1 MKWAGHVSQL
11 GDTLRHVRWYVEALG
26 ASYSRRLRPLTQE
39 RHLAMIID
47 SSDTWGLRQMVTC
60 VQPDRFA
67 CRMGDRELDSTD
79 FRTGAHDSE
88 SIPNFRSRYHSEC
101 HSLSWPHSDHIRRTR
116 GSDRRIVDR
125 FPRSGPV
132 TLNQG
137 KNSRSWELSVP
148 LLAAHPLCAV
158 SRATP
163 AGSALSARPRA
174 PRPRQTQ
181 RLDQC

>member
-1 MKWAGHVSQL
+1 
-11 GDTLRHVRWYVEALG
+11 
-26 ASYSRRLRPLTQE
+26 
-39 RHLAMIID
+39 MIID

-67 CRMGDRELDSTD
+67 CRMGDRQLDLTD

-101 HSLSWPHSDHIRRTR
+101 HSLSWPHSDHIRRTH

-148 LLAAHPLCAV
+148 LLAAHPLRGQSRSARRICSFSPASRTTTASNAAPRSVLVPCAGLLLTAV
-158 SRATP
+158 S
-163 AGSALSARPRA
+163 LPRLRDEWWDSTGWCPLHEGGVGGA
-174 PRPRQTQ
+174 W
-181 RLDQC
+181 

>member
-1 MKWAGHVSQL
+1 
-11 GDTLRHVRWYVEALG
+11 
-26 ASYSRRLRPLTQE
+26 
-39 RHLAMIID
+39 MIID

-88 SIPNFRSRYHSEC
+88 SIPNFRLRYHSEC
-101 HSLSWPHSDHIRRTR
+101 HSLSWPHSDQIRRTH

-125 FPRSGPV
+125 FPGSGPV

-137 KNSRSWELSVP
+137 KNAARGSYPFPCWPRTRCVRSVAQRPPDLLFQLGLARHDRVKRSASISAGAMRRLLLTAVP
-148 LLAAHPLCAV
+148 SKAA
-158 SRATP
+158 
-163 AGSALSARPRA
+163 
-174 PRPRQTQ
+174 
-181 RLDQC
+181 DE

>member
-1 MKWAGHVSQL
+1 
-11 GDTLRHVRWYVEALG
+11 
-26 ASYSRRLRPLTQE
+26 
-39 RHLAMIID
+39 MIID

-101 HSLSWPHSDHIRRTR
+101 HSLSWPHSDHIRRTH

-158 SRATP
+158 SRAAP

-181 RLDQC
+181 RLDQCWCHAPVVAHRGLPSKAAGRVVG

>member
-1 MKWAGHVSQL
+1 
-11 GDTLRHVRWYVEALG
+11 
-26 ASYSRRLRPLTQE
+26 
-39 RHLAMIID
+39 MIID
-47 SSDTWGLRQMVTC
+47 SSDTWGLRQMVRC

-67 CRMGDRELDSTD
+67 CRMGDRQLDSTD

-101 HSLSWPHSDHIRRTR
+101 HSLSWPHSDHIRRTH

-158 SRATP
+158 SAQRPPDLLFQLGLARHDRVKRSASIS
-163 AGSALSARPRA
+163 AGAMRRLLLTAVSLPRLRDEWWDSTGWCPLHEGGVGGA
-174 PRPRQTQ
+174 W
-181 RLDQC
+181 